1 MASTGNTAASAAAYA
16 AKAGLECVVVLPP
29 KGGVAR
35 GGKLGQAML
44 HGARIAEVPGTFDDA
59 LEYVLETVLGSGR
72 VENVNYYPLNSI
84 NPWRLEGQKTTAYEI
99 VEEIGVPDYV
109 FVPVG
114 NGGNIYAIW
123 KGGFRELMEL
133 GVIDH
138 VPRMIGIQASGGQHR
153 WLGIGG
159 GA

>member
-1 MASTGNTAASAAAYA
+1 
-16 AKAGLECVVVLPP
+16 
-29 KGGVAR
+29 
-35 GGKLGQAML
+35 ML

-123 KGGFRELMEL
+123 KGL
-133 GVIDH
+133 G
-138 VPRMIGIQASGGQHR
+138 S
-153 WLGIGG
+153 
-159 GA
+159 